1 MPLSRQ
7 STLVSMYA
15 MNSNAEIFHMK
26 IQIQKP
32 KTTLSKEEQRNL
44 TAKEKQTRIT
54 LLLWINTVTSS
65 FSSLVDTGRERGGRG
80 SG

>member
-1 MPLSRQ
+1 
-7 STLVSMYA
+7 MYA

-54 LLLWINTVTSS
+54 LLL
-65 FSSLVDTGRERGGRG
+65 
-80 SG
+80 